1 MQVGEI
7 ASTSK
12 IITVEDILNFS
23 QIAGDANPVHTDPD
37 FAKSSR
43 FGEQIAQGMLIGS
56 LISGV
61 LGSKLPGPGCIYLEQ
76 TLKFIAPVLIN
87 DFITAFVEIIELYQ
101 KNQNSYVRLR
111 TWCTNQNEQIVV
123 NGEALMMIY

>member
-23 QIAGDANPVHTDPD
+23 QIVGDANPVHTDPD